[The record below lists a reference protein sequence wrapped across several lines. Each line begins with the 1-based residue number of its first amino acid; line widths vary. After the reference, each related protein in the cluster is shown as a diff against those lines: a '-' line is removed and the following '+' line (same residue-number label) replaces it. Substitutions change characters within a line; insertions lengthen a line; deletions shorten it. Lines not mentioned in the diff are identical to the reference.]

1 MNARMTAGKQITLP
15 DEVVEALQL
24 EPGSEVAF
32 ERGPGGDVVLRNA
45 AGGSLRKLTAAEI
58 RAHLERVA
66 ANLPKPAE
74 EFAGMTTDEIMEFLR
89 GE

>member
-15 DEVVEALQL
+15 DDVVEALQL
-24 EPGSEVAF
+24 EPGSEVVF
-32 ERGPGGDVVLRNA
+32 ERRPNGEVVLSNA
-45 AGGSLRKLTAAEI
+45 AGAEPRRPSVAEI
-58 RAHLERVA
+58 RSHLERVA
-66 ANLPKPAE
+66 ANLPKPAD

>member
-15 DEVVEALQL
+15 DDVIEALRL
-24 EPGSEVAF
+24 EPDSEVLF
-32 ERGPGGDVVLRNA
+32 ERRPNGDIVLGNA
-45 AGGSLRKLTAAEI
+45 AGGERTRPTAEEI
-58 RAHLERVA
+58 RAHLERVIA
-66 ANLPKPAE
+66 DLPKPTG